1 MEESILISVKQKLG
15 IVEDDDSFD
24 PEIIDYINT
33 VFMILAQFGVGP
45 SKGFSIEDKDA
56 VWKDFIQDNANL
68 VSVRTY
74 MAHKVRLMFDPPTGS
89 SVMDA
94 LNRTISELE
103 WRLHFQAETSKID
116 SENPDNAVVINKI
129 WSPSDFKEA

>member
-24 PEIIDYINT
+24 SEIIDYINT

-45 SKGFSIEDKDA
+45 SEGFSIEDEDA
-56 VWKDFIQDNANL
+56 VWEDFIQDDANL
-68 VSVRTY
+68 MPVRTY
-74 MAHKVRLMFDPPTGS
+74 VAHKVRLMFDPPTGS

-94 LNRTISELE
+94 LNRTIAELE
-103 WRLHFQAETSKID
+103 WRLHFNAESQATTGGD
-116 SENPDNAVVINKI
+116 DG
-129 WSPSDFKEA
+129 